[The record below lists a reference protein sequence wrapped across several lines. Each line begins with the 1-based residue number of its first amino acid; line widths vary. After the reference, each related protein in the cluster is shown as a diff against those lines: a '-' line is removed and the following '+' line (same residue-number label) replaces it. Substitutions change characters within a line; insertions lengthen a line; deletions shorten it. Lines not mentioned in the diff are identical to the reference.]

1 MHIKYKHTEEVHN
14 FKAPKEVVPLIM
26 ELVKPSSVVDVGC
39 GLGTWLKEF
48 LNYGVE
54 SILGID
60 GVYVERKKMK
70 IPEKFF
76 LAKNLDEPLNII
88 RKYDLVISLE
98 VAEHLKESSAEK
110 FIETL
115 TKLGDT
121 ILFSAAIKAQG
132 GQNHINEQN
141 PKYWINKFNQNG
153 YDLYDILRPI
163 FWNNKNVDWWYRQ
176 NMMIFTKNKII
187 ASKLENLDSFFGQN
201 LVHPVLF
208 QNRSLELD
216 SLRKEKLRIERGYKF
231 ISYYLSLLRKAL
243 LTKIK

>member
-1 MHIKYKHTEEVHN
+1 MLIKYKHTEEVHN

-26 ELVKPSSVVDVGC
+26 ELLNPRSVVDVGC

-48 LNYGVE
+48 LNYGVQ
-54 SILGID
+54 SVLGID
-60 GVYVERKKMK
+60 GEYVERKKMK
-70 IPEKFF
+70 IPENLF
-76 LAKNLDEPLNII
+76 LAKNLEESFNVK
-88 RKYDLVISLE
+88 RKYDLVVSLE
-98 VAEHLKESSAEK
+98 VAEHLKQSSAEK

-115 TKLGDT
+115 AELGDT

-141 PKYWINKFNQNG
+141 TEYWIDKFSQNG
-153 YDLYDILRPI
+153 YDLYDVLRPI

-176 NMMIFTKNKII
+176 NMMIFTKNNII

-208 QNRSLELD
+208 ENRSLELA
-216 SLRKEKLRIERGYKF
+216 SLSKEKLRIEMGYKS
-231 ISYYLSLLRKAL
+231 INYYLSLLKK
-243 LTKIK
+243 TFINKIK